1 MLLLFHSISPHFQL
15 QRAFVFGA
23 GFAVGK
29 AGKPGL
35 QPLLLPL
42 PPESHR
48 SDLQM
53 SDLRSLEVLW
63 LGIFARIRPNRDVVA
78 TCVGDGHPT
87 FSGESL

>member
-1 MLLLFHSISPHFQL
+1 MYLDPRVHPEKTNILNSKNGALYIGDVSPFPFPIFSFKKP
-15 QRAFVFGA
+15 FVFGA

-35 QPLLLPL
+35 LPLLLPL

-63 LGIFARIRPNRDVVA
+63 LGF
-78 TCVGDGHPT
+78 C
-87 FSGESL
+87 

>member
-1 MLLLFHSISPHFQL
+1 MFSFKRPFI
-15 QRAFVFGA
+15 FGA
-23 GFAVGK
+23 GLAVGK

-35 QPLLLPL
+35 LPLLLPL

-63 LGIFARIRPNRDVVA
+63 LGFFDRIRPNRDVVA
-78 TCVGDGHPT
+78 TCVEGDGHPT